1 MSISNNILAAFR
13 AGVSTVQ
20 EDKQV
25 LDEIANNDSF
35 SDLLD
40 VMDEIDSIDGMDEL
54 RNEFNESIDDMNELS
69 EFNDYNINIK

>member
-1 MSISNNILAAFR
+1 MEISDNTLAAYM

-25 LDEIANNDSF
+25 MDEIYSNMYF

-40 VMDEIDSIDGMDEL
+40 VMEDIDAIDGMDEL
-54 RNEFNESIDDMNELS
+54 RNEFDESIDEY
-69 EFNDYNINIK
+69 NDYDEIHNNIK

>member
-1 MSISNNILAAFR
+1 MKISDNTLAAYM

-25 LDEIANNDSF
+25 LNEITNNQYF

-40 VMDEIDSIDGMDEL
+40 VMEDIDAIDGMDEL
-54 RNEFNESIDDMNELS
+54 RKEFNESADLY
-69 EFNDYNINIK
+69 NDYKEDSNIK

>member
-1 MSISNNILAAFR
+1 MKISDNTLAAYM

-25 LDEIANNDSF
+25 MDEIYSNMYF

-40 VMDEIDSIDGMDEL
+40 VMEDIDAIDGMDEL
-54 RNEFNESIDDMNELS
+54 RNEFNESIDEYK
-69 EFNDYNINIK
+69 EFKEIDNNIK

>member
-1 MSISNNILAAFR
+1 MKISDNTLAAYM

-25 LDEIANNDSF
+25 LNEITNNQYF

-40 VMDEIDSIDGMDEL
+40 VMEDIDAFDGMDEL
-54 RNEFNESIDDMNELS
+54 RKEFIESADLY
-69 EFNDYNINIK
+69 NDYNEIDSNIK

>member
-1 MSISNNILAAFR
+1 MSISDSTLAAYM

-25 LDEIANNDSF
+25 LNEISNNKYF

-40 VMDEIDSIDGMDEL
+40 VMEDIDVIDGMDEL
-54 RNEFNESIDDMNELS
+54 RNEFNEFENDFIEYKEWKELKTK
-69 EFNDYNINIK
+69 IK

>member
-1 MSISNNILAAFR
+1 MKISDNTLAAYM

-25 LDEIANNDSF
+25 LNEIINNQYF

-40 VMDEIDSIDGMDEL
+40 VMEDIDAIDGMDEL
-54 RNEFNESIDDMNELS
+54 RKEFNESVDLY
-69 EFNDYNINIK
+69 NDYKEIDSNIK

>member
-1 MSISNNILAAFR
+1 MNITDNILAAYR

-25 LDEIANNDSF
+25 LDEIANNNRF
-35 SDLLD
+35 SDLFEVL
-40 VMDEIDSIDGMDEL
+40 DEIDSIDVLDEL
-54 RNEFNESIDDMNELS
+54 RKEFNESADDVE

>member
-1 MSISNNILAAFR
+1 MKISDNTLAAYM

-25 LDEIANNDSF
+25 LNEISNNQYF

-40 VMDEIDSIDGMDEL
+40 VMNDIDAIDGMDEL
-54 RNEFNESIDDMNELS
+54 RNEFNESIDEYDVFKEIDN
-69 EFNDYNINIK
+69 NIK

>member
-1 MSISNNILAAFR
+1 MKISDNTLAAYM

-25 LDEIANNDSF
+25 LDEISNNQYF

-40 VMDEIDSIDGMDEL
+40 VMNDIDAIDGMDEL
-54 RNEFNESIDDMNELS
+54 RNEFNESIDEY
-69 EFNDYNINIK
+69 NDFKEIDNNIK

>member
-1 MSISNNILAAFR
+1 MKISDNTLAAYM

-25 LDEIANNDSF
+25 LNEITNNQYF

-40 VMDEIDSIDGMDEL
+40 VMEDIDAIDGMDEL
-54 RNEFNESIDDMNELS
+54 RKEFNESTDLY
-69 EFNDYNINIK
+69 NDYKEIDSNIK

>member
-1 MSISNNILAAFR
+1 MKISDNTLAAYM

-25 LDEIANNDSF
+25 MDEIYSNMYF

-40 VMDEIDSIDGMDEL
+40 VMEDIDAIDGMDEL
-54 RNEFNESIDDMNELS
+54 RNEFNESIDEYSDFKEIDN
-69 EFNDYNINIK
+69 NIK

>member
-1 MSISNNILAAFR
+1 MKISDNTLAAYM

-25 LDEIANNDSF
+25 LNEITNNQYF

-40 VMDEIDSIDGMDEL
+40 VMEDIDAIDGMDEL
-54 RNEFNESIDDMNELS
+54 RKEFNESADLY
-69 EFNDYNINIK
+69 NDYKEIDSIIK

>member
-1 MSISNNILAAFR
+1 MKISDNTLAAYM

-25 LDEIANNDSF
+25 LNEIANNQYF

-40 VMDEIDSIDGMDEL
+40 VMEDIDAIDGMDEL
-54 RNEFNESIDDMNELS
+54 RKEFDESTDLY
-69 EFNDYNINIK
+69 NDYKEIDSNIK

>member
-1 MSISNNILAAFR
+1 MKISDNTLAAYM

-25 LDEIANNDSF
+25 LNEITNNQYF

-40 VMDEIDSIDGMDEL
+40 VMEDIDAIDGMDEL
-54 RNEFNESIDDMNELS
+54 RNEFNESVD
-69 EFNDYNINIK
+69 DYNEFKEIDNIK

>member
-1 MSISNNILAAFR
+1 MKISDNTLAAYM

-25 LDEIANNDSF
+25 LNEIINNQYF

-40 VMDEIDSIDGMDEL
+40 VMEDIDAIDGMDEL
-54 RNEFNESIDDMNELS
+54 RKEFNESADLY
-69 EFNDYNINIK
+69 NDYNEIDSNIK

>member
-1 MSISNNILAAFR
+1 MKISDNTLAAYM

-25 LDEIANNDSF
+25 LNEIINNQYF

-40 VMDEIDSIDGMDEL
+40 VMEDIDAIDGMDEL
-54 RNEFNESIDDMNELS
+54 RKEFNESADLY
-69 EFNDYNINIK
+69 NDYKEIDSIIK